1 MNKYYADLHIHL
13 GRTREGHPVK
23 ITASPTL
30 TLQNVLHH
38 AESEKGL
45 SLIGIIDCHVPE
57 VLAELEEML
66 EREEMIEHEEGGV
79 YGSGLTI
86 LLGSE
91 LEIYDEYCH
100 GPIHVLA
107 FMPTIQKMREF
118 SAWLSERTKN
128 ITLSTQR
135 LYEKGKVV
143 QEKVKTLGG
152 LFIPAHIF
160 TPFKSLF
167 GKGVQRSL
175 TEVFDPALI
184 DAVELGLSSDTR
196 MADMVKELHQYPFLT
211 NSDAH
216 SLGKIAREYNEL
228 FLKDR
233 TFVEFEKA
241 LKKVEDRNIAHNY
254 GLNPALGKYHHTVCE
269 KCLHLWEEDGK
280 GDCVFCGHHSFIKGV
295 YERLQ
300 ELADS
305 SESPVRPPYTHQV
318 PLQFLPGIGPKTLEK
333 LVAAFGSE
341 MGILHHASEKE
352 LSQVVKPALA
362 ALILKARS
370 GELDLV
376 SGGGGKYGSVKK

>member
-1 MNKYYADLHIHL
+1 MKKYYADLHIHL
-13 GRTREGHPVK
+13 GRTREGQPVK

-30 TLQNVLHH
+30 TLQNVLNH

-45 SLIGIIDCHVPE
+45 NLIGIIDCHVPE
-57 VLAELEEML
+57 VLTELEEML
-66 EREEMIEHEEGGV
+66 EREEMIEHKEGGV

-107 FMPTIQKMREF
+107 FMPTVQKMREF

-175 TEVFDPALI
+175 TEVFDPTLI
-184 DAVELGLSSDTR
+184 DAVELGLSSDTG

-233 TFVEFEKA
+233 TFMEFEKA
-241 LKKVEDRNIAHNY
+241 LKKVGGRKITHNY

-269 KCLHLWEEDGK
+269 KCLHLWEEDGE
-280 GDCVFCGHHSFIKGV
+280 GDCVFCGHSSFIKGV

-305 SESPVRPPYTHQV
+305 LESPVRPPYTHQV
-318 PLQFLPGIGPKTLEK
+318 PLQFLPGIGPKTLKK
-333 LVAAFGSE
+333 LVEAFGSE

-362 ALILKARS
+362 DLILKARS

>member
-1 MNKYYADLHIHL
+1 MKKYYADLHIHL
-13 GRTREGHPVK
+13 GRTREGQPVK

-45 SLIGIIDCHVPE
+45 NLIGIIDCHVPE
-57 VLAELEEML
+57 VLSELEEML

-79 YGSGLTI
+79 YGSGLTV

-107 FMPTIQKMREF
+107 FMPTIQKMSEF

-175 TEVFDPALI
+175 TEVFDPTLI
-184 DAVELGLSSDTR
+184 DAVELGLSSDTG

-233 TFVEFEKA
+233 TFMEFEKS
-241 LKKVEDRNIAHNY
+241 LKKIEGRKIAHNY

-269 KCLHLWEEDGK
+269 KCLHLWEEDEK
-280 GDCVFCGHHSFIKGV
+280 GNCVFCGHHSFIKGV

-305 SESPVRPPYTHQV
+305 LESPLRPPYTHQV

-362 ALILKARS
+362 DLILKARS
-370 GELDLV
+370 GELDLI

>member
-1 MNKYYADLHIHL
+1 MKKYYADLHIHL
-13 GRTREGHPVK
+13 GRTREGQPVK

-45 SLIGIIDCHVPE
+45 NLIGIIDCHVPE

-86 LLGSE
+86 LLGAE

-107 FMPTIQKMREF
+107 FMPTLQKMRKF

-143 QEKVKTLGG
+143 QEKVKDLGG

-175 TEVFDPALI
+175 TEVFDPTLI

-228 FLKDR
+228 CLKDR
-233 TFVEFEKA
+233 TFMEFEKA
-241 LKKVEDRNIAHNY
+241 LKKIEGRKIAHNY

-269 KCLHLWEEDGK
+269 KCLHLWEEDGE

-305 SESPVRPPYTHQV
+305 LESPVRPPYTHQV

-362 ALILKARS
+362 DLILKARS
-370 GELDLV
+370 GKLDLV